1 MAFAVDSR
9 EHWVEV
15 PGDILFA
22 REWCPDTPHGA
33 PVVLLHDSL
42 GSVAQWREFPEA
54 LAAATGRAV
63 IAYDRLGFG
72 ASSQRTEQLTVGF
85 IDDEAE
91 VYLPALVRALGL
103 DAHVLFGHSVGGG
116 MALAAAAQ
124 DGSCVAVITEAAQAF
139 VEERTLAGIR
149 AAREGFRDAAQFSRL
164 EKWHG
169 DKAGWVLDAWTEVW
183 LSSAFRDWSLD
194 PYLNRVHCPVLAI
207 HGGVDE
213 YGSEA
218 FPRRITQGVSGP
230 ARMELLAGCGHVPHR
245 ERQSDVLALVQGFLE
260 GHAVP

>member
-1 MAFAVDSR
+1 MESR
-9 EHWVEV
+9 EHRVEV
-15 PGDILFA
+15 PGGSLFV
-22 REWCPDTPHGA
+22 REWRPATLSHA
-33 PVVLLHDSL
+33 PILLLHDSL

-54 LAAATGRAV
+54 LATTTGRAV

-91 VYLPALVRALGL
+91 IYLPALAHALGL
-103 DAHVLFGHSVGGG
+103 DAYLLFGHSVGGG
-116 MALAAAAQ
+116 MALAAAAAR
-124 DGSCVAVITEAAQAF
+124 GSRCVAVITEAAQAF

-149 AAREGFRDAAQFSRL
+149 AAREGFRDPAQFSRL

-169 DKAGWVLDAWTEVW
+169 DKADWVLAAWTEVW

-194 PYLNRVHCPVLAI
+194 PYLSRVHCPVLAI
-207 HGGVDE
+207 HGDADE

-230 ARMELLAGCGHVPHR
+230 ASMELLKGCGHVPHR
-245 ERQSDVLALVQGFLE
+245 EREREVLALVQGFLE
-260 GHAVP
+260 GHAVR